1 MGAESMLPG
10 RVTEALE
17 EYGRLLDEHGI
28 TWGEPE
34 IHYVKFF
41 ARRRVLPPRLFDRFW
56 ELVFEAVTESH
67 PDEPRDQLAARLAE
81 PDYDRVLRDTLDG
94 ELPGH
99 LVAVRIEEESVTL
112 EGAPRTVLLPPDPP
126 ATTDRPKDRPRDH
139 PKDRHPDRHP
149 ERRHLDQ
156 RHADR
161 HGKGGRPRDKPF
173 VVLPGGTRAS
183 DNGAAAAPLPADPPT
198 RPEPLPEPLPG
209 PLPEPPS
216 SLPEPPSSRLPGRG
230 EERTSL
236 LIDSRRDEPC
246 LVSVDETQRL
256 LPPRGAWLVEVDED
270 SMIIVDG
277 ERVRLDTLLRPV
289 PSATLRLVA
298 GVPCRWSVVAGDG
311 SGWFPPDVP
320 HRYDYHGRPYFHGDD
335 LRLQV
340 PCMQLTVTAARGMEH
355 DEARTRLVPRPGG
368 EHLVELTPARLYD
381 AAARGWYG
389 GDLHVHLNWAGDLVA
404 VPADAAAA
412 QHGEDLHVLNLLA
425 GNVSGRRVYDRE
437 ALEHWT
443 DRDLPWSDATHVA
456 RMGVEYRN
464 DLLGHIYAF
473 APRAAP
479 GRYHTGFDGDA
490 DWPPN
495 ADGLRELR
503 GLGAL
508 VGYSH
513 PFRTPIADGDPPK
526 GIVSPVPR
534 NCAARELV
542 ADAALGLVDSLDVL
556 THASIPATASVY
568 RRLLGAGNRL
578 AVTAGTDAMISFTRS
593 DTQSNPPG
601 WARVYARVEGELTAR
616 SFAAAVRAG
625 RTFATTGPW
634 LELSVNGH
642 GPGHVLHAG
651 RGQRISVTATAIGPE
666 VTAVRIRTAEG
677 VWAGAERLPA
687 EDGASGR
694 PGYSV
699 VHWGRGEDRLTVT
712 AELRVDAPTYVV
724 AEVLCDPHPRTLTA
738 TGYALTSPV
747 YVDVDGKQVARR
759 EDVRWCLEWLDG
771 LETLIRQHGRLASP
785 YQFGDHMS
793 LLQQA
798 RAVYLGRLS

>member
-1 MGAESMLPG
+1 MSAESMLPG
-10 RVTEALE
+10 RVTQALE
-17 EYGRLLDEHGI
+17 EYGQLLDDHGI

-41 ARRRVLPPRLFDRFW
+41 ARRRVLPPALFDRFW
-56 ELVFEAVTESH
+56 QLVMEAVAEEH
-67 PDEPRDQLAARLAE
+67 PDEPSDQMAARLAE

-99 LVAVRIEEESVTL
+99 LVAVRIEPEGVAL
-112 EGAPRTVLLPPDPP
+112 QGAPRTVLLPSEPP
-126 ATTDRPKDRPRDH
+126 TKGPHRGGGGPR
-139 PKDRHPDRHP
+139 RWSGS
-149 ERRHLDQ
+149 
-156 RHADR
+156 A
-161 HGKGGRPRDKPF
+161 PF
-173 VVLPGGTRAS
+173 VVLPGGAHTAEQ
-183 DNGAAAAPLPADPPT
+183 GGAAAPLPGEGAA
-198 RPEPLPEPLPG
+198 PLSREGIASLPG
-209 PLPEPPS
+209 EGIASFPRQEPAPA
-216 SLPEPPSSRLPGRG
+216 PPAPPFVREELMPPAPLPGRG
-230 EERTSL
+230 EERISL
-236 LIDSRRDEPC
+236 LIDSSRDTPC
-246 LVSVDETQRL
+246 LVSVDDAQRL
-256 LPPRGAWLVEVDED
+256 LPPHGAWLVEVDED
-270 SMIIVDG
+270 SMVIVDG
-277 ERVRLDTLLRPV
+277 VRVRLDTLLRPI

-298 GVPCRWSVVAGDG
+298 GMPCRWSVVAGDG

-335 LRLQV
+335 LRLEV
-340 PCMQLTVTAARGMEH
+340 PCLDLTVTAARGMEY
-355 DEARTRLVPRPGG
+355 DEARTRLVPHPGA
-368 EHLVELTPARLYD
+368 EHLIELAPARLYD

-443 DRDLPWSDATHVA
+443 GRDLPWSDGTHLA

-473 APRAAP
+473 APRSAP

-513 PFRTPIADGDPPK
+513 PFRTPIGDGDPPQ

-593 DTQSNPPG
+593 DNQSNPPG
-601 WARVYARVEGELTAR
+601 WARVYAKVEGELTAR
-616 SFAAAVRAG
+616 SFASAVRAG

-642 GPGHVLHAG
+642 GPGHVLHARPG
-651 RGQRISVTATAIGPE
+651 ERVSVTATAIGPE
-666 VTAVRIRTAEG
+666 VAAVRIRTAEG
-677 VWAGAERLPA
+677 VRAGAERLPA
-687 EDGASGR
+687 DG
-694 PGYSV
+694 
-699 VHWGRGEDRLTVT
+699 HGRGEDLLTVT

-747 YVDVDGKQVARR
+747 YVDVDGRQVARQ

-771 LETLIRQHGRLASP
+771 LENLIRQHGRLASP

-798 RAVYLGRLS
+798 RAVYLGRLG

>member
-10 RVTEALE
+10 SVTDELE
-17 EYGRLLDEHGI
+17 EYGRLLDRHGI

-41 ARRRVLPPRLFDRFW
+41 ARRRVLPPALFDRFW
-56 ELVFEAVTESH
+56 SLVLQAVAADH
-67 PDEPRDQLAARLAE
+67 PDEPHDRLAARLAE

-99 LVAVRIEEESVTL
+99 LVAVRIKQGGVVL
-112 EGAPRTVLLPPDPP
+112 EGAPRTVLIGTP
-126 ATTDRPKDRPRDH
+126 ASLTGGGKKDQVRGH
-139 PKDRHPDRHP
+139 V
-149 ERRHLDQ
+149 
-156 RHADR
+156 
-161 HGKGGRPRDKPF
+161 PF
-173 VVLPGGTRAS
+173 VVEPGEAQ
-183 DNGAAAAPLPADPPT
+183 APEHGGSAVPWQEART
-198 RPEPLPEPLPG
+198 AG
-209 PLPEPPS
+209 
-216 SLPEPPSSRLPGRG
+216 LPGRG
-230 EERTSL
+230 GERISL
-236 LIDSRRDEPC
+236 LFDSKRDEPC
-246 LVSVDETQRL
+246 QVTVDGTGRVL
-256 LPPRGAWLVEVDED
+256 APHGAWLVEVDED
-270 SMIIVDG
+270 STILVDG
-277 ERVRLDTLLRPV
+277 ERVRLDTLVRHV
-289 PSATLRLVA
+289 PAARLRLSA
-298 GVPCRWSVVAGDG
+298 GTPCRWSVVDQDG
-311 SGWFPPDVP
+311 SGWFPSGVP
-320 HRYDYHGRPYFHGDD
+320 HRYDYHGHPYFHGDD
-335 LRLQV
+335 LVVEV
-340 PCMQLTVTAARGMEH
+340 PSLPLTVRAARGMEYG
-355 DEARTRLVPRPGG
+355 ERELALTPGPG
-368 EHLVELTPARLYD
+368 AERLVELAPDRLYD

-443 DRDLPWSDATHVA
+443 GRDLPWSDGTHVA

-464 DLLGHIYAF
+464 DLLGHVYAF
-473 APRAAP
+473 APRSAP

-513 PFRTPIADGDPPK
+513 PFRTPIGDGDPPT
-526 GIVSPVPR
+526 GVVSPVPR

-556 THASIPATASVY
+556 THASIPATAAVY
-568 RRLLGAGNRL
+568 RRLIGAGNRL

-601 WARVYARVEGELTAR
+601 WARVYAQVEGELTAR

-642 GPGHVLHAG
+642 GPGHVLHATAG
-651 RGQRISVTATAIGPE
+651 DRISVTAATVGPE
-666 VTAVRIRTAEG
+666 AVAIRIRTADG
-677 VWAGAERLPA
+677 LCAGAERLAP
-687 EDGASGR
+687 DGRDCGDE
-694 PGYSV
+694 P
-699 VHWGRGEDRLTVT
+699 LTVT
-712 AELRVDAPTYVV
+712 AELTLDAPTYVV
-724 AEVLCDPHPRTLTA
+724 AEVLCAPHPRTLTA

-747 YVDVDGKQVARR
+747 YVDVDGRPLARR
-759 EDVRWCLEWLDG
+759 EDVLWCLEWLDL
-771 LETLIRQHGRLASP
+771 LEQLIRQHGRLASP

-798 RAVYLGRLS
+798 RAVYTSRLES